1 MDINANEI
9 ESIVRSV
16 LSQMGGTTSS
26 AFSAAPAPGMARV
39 AMLTAA
45 KQFEVKEFPIPAI
58 GDDEILVKVEGCGVC
73 GTDVHEWKGDP
84 FGYIP
89 LVLGHEGTGEIV
101 QLGKNITQ
109 DSQGK
114 PIHVGDKLVTS
125 VISCGH
131 CHNCL
136 LHPDSPQ
143 LCENQGVYGLIPDN
157 EKNHLCGWFSTHIR
171 ITKGSTFF
179 VVNELSLEQRMLLEL
194 AAVTTHALEQ
204 GKKTGRL
211 HFDSKVLVQGC
222 GPVGLMMIATLHVAG
237 VDSIIAVDGNAKRLE
252 MAKRLG
258 ATGFVNFK
266 DQPTLE
272 QRVAAVKGMTMG
284 AGADFA
290 YQCTG
295 NPGAASDVYKYIR
308 RGGGLCEMG
317 FFVNNGECTINP
329 HFDLCNKE
337 IMLVGSWTYGA
348 HEYPITMAFLRR
360 AKAMGVP
367 LEELI
372 THRFPLDQMNEAMET
387 NLSQQGIKIA
397 YVAE

>member
-1 MDINANEI
+1 MDINANQI
-9 ESIVRSV
+9 ETIVRSV
-16 LSQMGGTTSS
+16 LSQMGTGAPSS
-26 AFSAAPAPGMARV
+26 GMARV

-45 KQFEVKEFPIPAI
+45 KHFEVKEFPIPQP

-89 LVLGHEGTGEIV
+89 LVLGHEGTGEV
-101 QLGKNITQ
+101 VALGKNIKH
-109 DSQGK
+109 DSQGH
-114 PIHVGDKLVTS
+114 PIRVGDKLVTS
-125 VISCGH
+125 VIYCGE

-136 LHPDSPQ
+136 MHPDSPQ

-157 EKNHLCGWFSTHIR
+157 DKNHLCGWFSTHLL

-179 VVNELSLEQRMLLEL
+179 VVNDLSLDQRMLLEL

-204 GKKTGRL
+204 GKRTGRL
-211 HFDSKVLVQGC
+211 NFNSKVLVQGC

-237 VDSIIAVDGNAKRLE
+237 IDRIIAVDGNDNRLSF
-252 MAKRLG
+252 AKRLG
-258 ATGFVNFK
+258 ATDTVNFK
-266 DQPTLE
+266 ELPTLD
-272 QRVAAVKGMTMG
+272 QRVAAVKGMSDG

-295 NPGAASDVYKYIR
+295 NPGAAADVYKYIR

-317 FFVNNGECTINP
+317 FFVNNGDCTINP

-348 HEYPITMAFLRR
+348 HEYPVTMAFLRR
-360 AKAMGVP
+360 AKGMGVP

-372 THRFPLDQMNEAMET
+372 THRFPLDKMNEAMET

-397 YVAE
+397 YVAQ